1 MELSLSALKEAFR
14 NAGATRILAK
24 PLVNNDN
31 TKQQIYLGGNFE
43 VLKALPFGTVVAD
56 NTVKQPNFKAAVSLY
71 WLTPSGEFEPAIH
84 SKLILYPNYP
94 EVRLS
99 GFLRGCSAAPSKHLQ
114 PVIRNQRLPAESWD
128 GRVLLFGTTEDG
140 RVLAALAVA
149 NSEASREFDQLR
161 NSADLTRIGVLY
173 EIPVSHIIDTR
184 SLLLNELFRIKN
196 LGWVGSV
203 RLNKE
208 GELKTYKARNGG
220 GYTLEAMLGI
230 KPNGRSE
237 PDFHG
242 WEVKAYGGDRVTLMT
257 PEPDGGYYGLQGT
270 EAFLR
275 KYGYRRS
282 DDVVYFTGLHKVG
295 QLQEKTRQTLIL
307 DGFDPDKKK
316 ITNVNGGITL
326 VDEEGNPAAIW
337 TYGDLIS
344 HWGRK
349 HANAAYIPY
358 EKRELENIQYR
369 YLSPTSLGIGTDFTK
384 YLNAMQAGMVVYDPG
399 PKLTDAS
406 TDHSKVKARSQ
417 FRISVRNLSVL
428 YEKFEDV
435 SF

>member
-1 MELSLSALKEAFR
+1 MEISLSTITKMFR

-31 TKQQIYLGGNFE
+31 SKQQIYLGGSFE
-43 VLKALPFGTVVAD
+43 VLKAVPFGAVVA
-56 NTVKQPNFKAAVSLY
+56 NNSVEVQNFKAPVSLY
-71 WLTPSGEFEPAIH
+71 WLTESGDFEPARH
-84 SKLILYPNYP
+84 SKLILYPKYP

-99 GFLRGCSAAPSKHLQ
+99 GFLRGCSASPSKHMQ
-114 PVIRNQRLPAESWD
+114 PVPISERLPGESWD
-128 GRVLLFGTTEDG
+128 GRVLLLGTTADG
-140 RVLAALAVA
+140 KVLAALASA
-149 NSEASREFDQLR
+149 NSVASSEFDHLR
-161 NSADLTRIGVLY
+161 QSTDLTRIGVLY
-173 EIPVSHIIDTR
+173 EIPVRHITDTR
-184 SLLLNELFRIKN
+184 LSLLNELRRIKD
-196 LGWVGSV
+196 LGWVDSI
-203 RLNKE
+203 RLNKF
-208 GELKTYKARNGG
+208 GQLQAYNARNGG

-237 PDFHG
+237 PDFLG
-242 WEVKAYGGDRVTLMT
+242 WEVKVYGGDRVTLMT

-282 DDVVYFTGLHKVG
+282 DDVIYFTGIHKVG
-295 QLQEKTRQTLIL
+295 RLQEKTGQTLSL
-307 DGFDPDKKK
+307 DGFDPETKK

-337 TYGDLIS
+337 TYCGLIS

-358 EKRELENIQYR
+358 EKREPGKIEYR
-369 YLSPTSLGIGTDFTK
+369 YLSPASLGVGTDFTK

-406 TDHSKVKARSQ
+406 SDRSRVKARSQ
-417 FRISVRNLSVL
+417 FRISVKNLSIL

-435 SF
+435 AF